1 MRLKPFFKFMTFI
14 SLCHLS
20 HLSLVRPILKNDVQ
34 LLGNKFIDG
43 YWAENK
49 VLYMFPLDQ
58 NGNTIN
64 IGSANT

>member
-1 MRLKPFFKFMTFI
+1 M
-14 SLCHLS
+14 S